1 MRLANLAGR
10 AVLLDSEGNGAVD
23 VHKLTGGEFGPAAR
37 DVLDRWEAF
46 RAKVSGAPLGEA
58 ERIAYEIAD
67 LGAPVPEPRQVF
79 AVGLNYAD
87 HAAEASLPAPDFPMI
102 FTKFPSSLGGPAAP
116 VSLPSAG
123 VDYEAEL
130 VAVIGREAC
139 RVAEADAWSYVAG
152 LTVGQDL
159 SEREVQGRGPA
170 PQFSMGKSF
179 AGFSPTGPAV
189 VTLDEITD
197 PDDLAIRG
205 WIGDEVL
212 QDSRTKELIFPV
224 PRLVAYL
231 SGICTLYP
239 GDLIFTGTPAG
250 VGMGRTPRRFLRPGE
265 TLMTEIEGLG
275 RLAIPLEQG
284 QPEQGSL

>member
-1 MRLANLAGR
+1 
-10 AVLLDSEGNGAVD
+10 
-23 VHKLTGGEFGPAAR
+23 
-37 DVLDRWEAF
+37 
-46 RAKVSGAPLGEA
+46 
-58 ERIAYEIAD
+58 
-67 LGAPVPEPRQVF
+67 
-79 AVGLNYAD
+79 
-87 HAAEASLPAPDFPMI
+87 
-102 FTKFPSSLGGPAAP
+102 
-116 VSLPSAG
+116 
-123 VDYEAEL
+123 
-130 VAVIGREAC
+130 
-139 RVAEADAWSYVAG
+139 
-152 LTVGQDL
+152 
-159 SEREVQGRGPA
+159 
-170 PQFSMGKSF
+170 MGKSF

-275 RLAIPLEQG
+275 RLEIPLEQG
-284 QPEQGSL
+284 SL